1 MRSSSLYL
9 PKTSFLI
16 RQNTLTFLTREGQIL
31 WSFAQKIAVLDF
43 FFKCL
48 KSTTIHKNATI
59 YDSKM
64 QQTSIQKHRTKFWHF
79 HEFCN
84 STSIHIEKKFNIWK
98 WKRSELFM
106 SLEVVKKNRLMHE
119 LYKSFFSSCQRVWRQ
134 FFNKFSRF
142 CIG

>member
-1 MRSSSLYL
+1 MWSSSLYFPNINQAEYIDML
-9 PKTSFLI
+9 DNDKRRPNFMI
-16 RQNTLTFLTREGQIL
+16 FV
-31 WSFAQKIAVLDF
+31 VLDYYF
-43 FFKCL
+43 FQVFK
-48 KSTTIHKNATI
+48 KYNYVNATI

-64 QQTSIQKHRTKFWHF
+64 PQTSIQKHQTKFYHF

-84 STSIHIEKKFNIWK
+84 TRHIEKKFNIWK
-98 WKRSELFM
+98 WKRSKQKSEHFM

>member
-1 MRSSSLYL
+1 M
-9 PKTSFLI
+9 P
-16 RQNTLTFLTREGQIL
+16 
-31 WSFAQKIAVLDF
+31 
-43 FFKCL
+43 
-48 KSTTIHKNATI
+48 
-59 YDSKM
+59 
-64 QQTSIQKHRTKFWHF
+64 QTSIQKHKTKFWRF

-84 STSIHIEKKFNIWK
+84 TVNIEKKINIWK

>member
-1 MRSSSLYL
+1 MRSSSLYF

-16 RQNTLTFLTREGQIL
+16 RQNTLTCLTRECQIL
-31 WSFAQKIAVLDF
+31 WSSAQKIAVLDYF
-43 FFKCL
+43 LFQVFK
-48 KSTTIHKNATI
+48 KYNYI
-59 YDSKM
+59 KM
-64 QQTSIQKHRTKFWHF
+64 QQDMIQRCRKLQFKNIRQNFDI
-79 HEFCN
+79 
-84 STSIHIEKKFNIWK
+84 STSFVILYILKKKINIWK